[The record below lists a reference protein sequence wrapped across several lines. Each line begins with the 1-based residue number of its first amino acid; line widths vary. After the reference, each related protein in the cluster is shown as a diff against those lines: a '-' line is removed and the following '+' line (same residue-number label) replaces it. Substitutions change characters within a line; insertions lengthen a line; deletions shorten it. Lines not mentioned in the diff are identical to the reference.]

1 MGTQRAVKTRL
12 KATKKSI
19 SPEDRLLHM
28 TPEEAQ
34 VSAQAI
40 VKKHSKIIRALAK
53 L

>member
-1 MGTQRAVKTRL
+1 MGTQRAVETRL
-12 KATKKSI
+12 KAAKKSV
-19 SPEDRLLHM
+19 SLEDRLLHM

-34 VSAQAI
+34 VSAQVV